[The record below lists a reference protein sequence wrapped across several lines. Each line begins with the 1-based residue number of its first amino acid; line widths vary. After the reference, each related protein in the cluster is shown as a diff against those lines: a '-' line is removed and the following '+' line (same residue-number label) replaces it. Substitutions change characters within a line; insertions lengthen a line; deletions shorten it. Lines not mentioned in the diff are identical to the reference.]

1 VLPGFLLRI
10 YYNVFVCLSIK
21 VIGFRNQ
28 QDYVPVG
35 MKAVVVQILELRP
48 EVLRSNLPN
57 LVPLLVVQKMV
68 NSEEESW
75 KHFRPL

>member
-1 VLPGFLLRI
+1 
-10 YYNVFVCLSIK
+10 
-21 VIGFRNQ
+21 
-28 QDYVPVG
+28 